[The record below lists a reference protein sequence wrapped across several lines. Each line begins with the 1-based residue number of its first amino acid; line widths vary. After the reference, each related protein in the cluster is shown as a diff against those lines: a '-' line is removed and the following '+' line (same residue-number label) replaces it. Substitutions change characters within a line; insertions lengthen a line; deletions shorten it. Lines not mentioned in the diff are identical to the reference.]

1 MSTVLIVDDCP
12 AVRKT
17 LRSLLEELSSVVCTE
32 AANGLDAIAMTE
44 VSCPDLI
51 ILDLGMPGMNGFTAA
66 TVLRERKP
74 QVPLLMFTS
83 HDSNEVESQAAS
95 VGIRAVFSKYT
106 GINALLAQVSEL
118 LNPSHALG

>member
-1 MSTVLIVDDCP
+1 MPTVLIVDDYP

-17 LRSLLEELSSVVCTE
+17 LRSLLEKLGSVVCIE
-32 AANGLDAIAMTE
+32 AINGRDAIAKTE
-44 VSCPDLI
+44 ASSPDLI
-51 ILDLGMPGMNGFTAA
+51 ILDLGMPGMNGFETA
-66 TVLRERKP
+66 TVLQKTKP

-83 HDSNEVESQAAS
+83 HDTREVEPQAAS

-118 LNPSHALG
+118 LNPSHTLA